1 MRLWRDILMVGDSL
15 LGNTRDCSWEG
26 KCYLLSMKWEVGW
39 CRAAA
44 LGKSRAG
51 GRAEFFTPFLAWL
64 YFYSS
69 PKVMMLNF
77 LLQGRRSRRR
87 MCGKGTNVWSGSMGW
102 EGCDERVRPA
112 AEFLMFI
119 ITSAFLTFFVVF
131 YFGLAWFY
139 ILLGLFV
146 SILGQRLSSLL
157 RLQI

>member
-1 MRLWRDILMVGDSL
+1 
-15 LGNTRDCSWEG
+15 
-26 KCYLLSMKWEVGW
+26 
-39 CRAAA
+39 
-44 LGKSRAG
+44 
-51 GRAEFFTPFLAWL
+51 
-64 YFYSS
+64 
-69 PKVMMLNF
+69 
-77 LLQGRRSRRR
+77 
-87 MCGKGTNVWSGSMGW
+87 MGW

-131 YFGLAWFY
+131 YFGLARFY